1 MIIPFLSGCVSDD
14 CSDCVDMAY
23 DTRVKLKIIWP
34 SNLSTTKSAESPEL
48 DIHDF
53 TLFVFNED
61 GSLNTIKKVNSPTF
75 STTIPYSS
83 SVTMNVTSTAK
94 TIYVIA
100 NCSDLLS
107 NSPTSSIATQVR
119 DAMANPL
126 ITSLKN
132 LFDST
137 LAVDYDKIIENGSLV
152 HSGKGDIVS
161 AGESNPY
168 NYVSTI
174 NIKPIVSKFDIK
186 VSSISSTPIDFIGS
200 IHSISG
206 FILNSRSNAKLF
218 SSNANYSY
226 IHGAYNILWM
236 QYNPINFGFEDTPS
250 IKDNLRA
257 DITYTPGNIPFSTN
271 PISIYSPEN
280 DTIATLGSQH
290 KTLVVLK
297 IKYKMISMDGTEE
310 YFDRFLTVSLN
321 PSETSTLSNKR
332 GTRYIIDFKLSGNYY
347 GSLSPL
353 SSLMQPYS
361 PLPPLPFKTT
371 KNLIYVEPDDYSKVK
386 SSEWK

>member
-1 MIIPFLSGCVSDD
+1 
-14 CSDCVDMAY
+14 
-23 DTRVKLKIIWP
+23 
-34 SNLSTTKSAESPEL
+34 
-48 DIHDF
+48 
-53 TLFVFNED
+53 
-61 GSLNTIKKVNSPTF
+61 
-75 STTIPYSS
+75 
-83 SVTMNVTSTAK
+83 
-94 TIYVIA
+94 
-100 NCSDLLS
+100 
-107 NSPTSSIATQVR
+107 
-119 DAMANPL
+119 
-126 ITSLKN
+126 
-132 LFDST
+132 
-137 LAVDYDKIIENGSLV
+137 
-152 HSGKGDIVS
+152 
-161 AGESNPY
+161 
-168 NYVSTI
+168 
-174 NIKPIVSKFDIK
+174 
-186 VSSISSTPIDFIGS
+186 
-200 IHSISG
+200 
-206 FILNSRSNAKLF
+206 
-218 SSNANYSY
+218 
-226 IHGAYNILWM
+226 M